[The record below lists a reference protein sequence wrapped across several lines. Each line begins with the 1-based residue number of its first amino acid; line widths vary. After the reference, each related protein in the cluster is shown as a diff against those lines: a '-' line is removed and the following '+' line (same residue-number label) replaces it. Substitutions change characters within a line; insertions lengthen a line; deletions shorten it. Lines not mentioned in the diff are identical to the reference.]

1 MSLPLLTKL
10 RGLSEMTGQ
19 AMTKQDVLASIQGEI
34 SRLIDTRVQKRPSN
48 LAKVNILNYGIIDNV
63 FENLGDEIM
72 ISKAENYI
80 RRVIGYFEPRAKDLR
95 VHIVKDSVRNLR
107 VDVYFSSGNARF
119 GFGRIFRWRGTASVR
134 RRNDTKLSHWL
145 SI

>member
-48 LAKVNILNYGIIDNV
+48 LAKVNILHYGIIDNV

-107 VDVYFSSGNARF
+107 VDVYFSYDFHGEKIAAEFMIEPNGSL
-119 GFGRIFRWRGTASVR
+119 V
-134 RRNDTKLSHWL
+134 
-145 SI
+145 

>member
-1 MSLPLLTKL
+1 
-10 RGLSEMTGQ
+10 MTGQ
-19 AMTKQDVLASIQGEI
+19 AMTKQDILASIQGEI

-107 VDVYFSSGNARF
+107 VDVYFSYDFQGEKIAAEFMIEPNGSL
-119 GFGRIFRWRGTASVR
+119 V
-134 RRNDTKLSHWL
+134 
-145 SI
+145 